1 MSENF
6 VSRWSRLKLESR
18 SRRRHE
24 TGLRESAARS
34 SAVATSAANE
44 DEVAGAET
52 AATPTF
58 DLTRL
63 PSIDSITAG
72 TDIRVFLQSGVPVKL
87 TEAALRRAWV
97 SDPAIRDF
105 IGIAENQ
112 WDFTNPATIP
122 GFGPLQGT
130 CDGLS
135 LVAQTAGVPSRSLDE
150 LSAFPDTCPPAEKTR
165 SATADSLCDPIKD
178 RARETQG
185 ASATR
190 AVDSEMSNGASD
202 NRRGEAAP
210 QNNFFPR
217 DTAPRRRRHAHGG
230 ALPR

>member
-6 VSRWSRLKLESR
+6 ISRWSRLKLESR
-18 SRRRHE
+18 SRSGHE
-24 TGLRESAARS
+24 NGLRESAARS
-34 SAVATSAANE
+34 SAVATIAANE

-52 AATPTF
+52 SATPTF

-72 TDIRVFLQSGVPVKL
+72 TDISVFLQSGVPVKL
-87 TEAALRRAWV
+87 AEAALRRAWV

-122 GFGPLQGT
+122 GFGPMQGA
-130 CDGLS
+130 CDGAS
-135 LVAQTAGVPSRSLDE
+135 LAAQTAGVPSRSFDK

-165 SATADSLCDPIKD
+165 SVTADSLCEPIMD
-178 RARETQG
+178 RARETQA
-185 ASATR
+185 ASAPP
-190 AVDSEMSNGASD
+190 AVDSEMSNATSD
-202 NRRGEAAP
+202 NCQGEAAP
-210 QNNFFPR
+210 QNNFFPPH
-217 DTAPRRRRHAHGG
+217 TAPRRRRHAHGG
-230 ALPR
+230 AMPR

>member
-6 VSRWSRLKLESR
+6 ILRWSRLKLESR

-24 TGLRESAARS
+24 TELRESAAQS
-34 SAVATSAANE
+34 SAAATIAANE

-87 TEAALRRAWV
+87 AEAALRRAWV

-135 LVAQTAGVPSRSLDE
+135 LVAQTAESLDK
-150 LSAFPDTCPPAEKTR
+150 LSARLTDTSASADKPG
-165 SATADSLCDPIKD
+165 SATGDSRRDELENT
-178 RARETQG
+178 RA
-185 ASATR
+185 ALATR
-190 AVDSEMSNGASD
+190 AVDREMFNAAPENG
-202 NRRGEAAP
+202 RVGEAAK
-210 QNNFFPR
+210 NNLSLGSSS
-217 DTAPRRRRHAHGG
+217 PRRRRHAHGG

>member
-6 VSRWSRLKLESR
+6 ISHWSRLKLESG

-24 TGLRESAARS
+24 TGLRESAERS
-34 SAVATSAANE
+34 SAVATIAANE

-72 TDIRVFLQSGVPVKL
+72 TDISVFLQSGVPVKF
-87 TEAALRRAWV
+87 TEAALRRAWA

-178 RARETQG
+178 RTRETQG

-190 AVDSEMSNGASD
+190 AVDSEMSNAASD
-202 NRRGEAAP
+202 NCRGEA
-210 QNNFFPR
+210 
-217 DTAPRRRRHAHGG
+217 APRRRRHAHGG

>member
-6 VSRWSRLKLESR
+6 ISRWSRLKLESR

-34 SAVATSAANE
+34 SAVATIAANE

-72 TDIRVFLQSGVPVKL
+72 TDISVFLQSGVPVKF

-130 CDGLS
+130 CDRLS

-178 RARETQG
+178 RTCETQG

-190 AVDSEMSNGASD
+190 AVDSEMSNAASD
-202 NRRGEAAP
+202 NCRGEAAP

-217 DTAPRRRRHAHGG
+217 NTAPRRRRHAHGG